1 MRDSD
6 VVTEAATGQ
15 GNDVV
20 VRPNESYAA
29 PGDIQILSGDASN
42 DRIDLLVLQEL
53 DDEWY

>member
-20 VRPNESYAA
+20 VMPNESYAA
-29 PGDIQILSGDASN
+29 PGDIQISSGDASN